1 MRWEGHSRSFILK
14 FCFLNVTM
22 FYLVHANEF
31 YLDFMILSFV
41 RCYFTFIALLLILL
55 SVAKFLFLK
64 ELK

>member
-1 MRWEGHSRSFILK
+1 
-14 FCFLNVTM
+14 M